1 MLLCHCIL
9 TGTIPA
15 VPEWA
20 PSAECLLVLFALC
33 WPNLA
38 LGGGHPGTSTCMYVL
53 SWYLCNT
60 LGSCDTGYRIP
71 QNHWFQHKALCL
83 GHRRTVCGVAKPCL
97 QAGGGFI
104 SPHSP
109 PPCRNLVCPS
119 WWPLQVETV
128 FSAASFPYL
137 LWVHKVFGDRAF
149 MGTCAEMSPGLW
161 CSHNP
166 VLLLSLRSVGL
177 VQKDG
182 FSGFGGE
189 GGDWNGSDSGTLRFG
204 TNLPKSVIV
213 Q

>member
-1 MLLCHCIL
+1 MILCHFLQVCVWSETVSPPPQRVCPSSLPQILDSIMLLCHCIL

-38 LGGGHPGTSTCMYVL
+38 LGGGHPGTSTCMHVL

-83 GHRRTVCGVAKPCL
+83 GHRRTVCGVAKPRL

-104 SPHSP
+104 SSHSP
-109 PPCRNLVCPS
+109 PPCRNLVCLS
-119 WWPLQVETV
+119 WWPLQVETA

-137 LWVHKVFGDRAF
+137 L
-149 MGTCAEMSPGLW
+149 
-161 CSHNP
+161 
-166 VLLLSLRSVGL
+166 
-177 VQKDG
+177 
-182 FSGFGGE
+182 
-189 GGDWNGSDSGTLRFG
+189 
-204 TNLPKSVIV
+204 
-213 Q
+213 